1 MRRKIE
7 SKILLASK
15 RRTIFIFPAR
25 CWKPRDSFA
34 VCLKRGGEK
43 RRFYFERR
51 NRGGRE
57 RRARNHEEFS
67 RASIGSGTR
76 KGKSREGE
84 ISLCDRCYP
93 ATLNPCHSR
102 RRANIFHRR
111 GPRFPQ
117 TWKLSLSPTCGACT
131 KRISGGG
138 NISGQKGDKRRTKRE
153 EETGGIWKSQE
164 RRGIIFIVRLM
175 IVAARVDKKRG

>member
-57 RRARNHEEFS
+57 RNHEEFS

-117 TWKLSLSPTCGACT
+117 TWKLSLSLSNLWSVYKAYI
-131 KRISGGG
+131 RGGG
-138 NISGQKGDKRRTKRE
+138 ENISGQKGDKRRTKRE

-175 IVAARVDKKRG
+175 IVAPRVDKKRG

>member
-57 RRARNHEEFS
+57 RNHEEFS

-117 TWKLSLSPTCGACT
+117 TWKLSLSLQPVE
-131 KRISGGG
+131 RVQSVYPGGG
-138 NISGQKGDKRRTKRE
+138 ISADKRGTNDERNGRKRRVE
-153 EETGGIWKSQE
+153 FGNR
-164 RRGIIFIVRLM
+164 RRGEE
-175 IVAARVDKKRG
+175 

>member
-57 RRARNHEEFS
+57 RNHEEFS

-138 NISGQKGDKRRTKRE
+138 GDISGQKGDKRRTKR

-175 IVAARVDKKRG
+175 IVARRVDKKRG

>member
-1 MRRKIE
+1 MI
-7 SKILLASK
+7 
-15 RRTIFIFPAR
+15 
-25 CWKPRDSFA
+25 A

-57 RRARNHEEFS
+57 RNHEEFS

-117 TWKLSLSPTCGACT
+117 TWKLSLSLSNLWSVYKAYIRG
-131 KRISGGG
+131 REY
-138 NISGQKGDKRRTKRE
+138 QRTKGGQTTN
-153 EETGGIWKSQE
+153 ETGGRDGWNLEIAGEERNNFHRSFDD
-164 RRGIIFIVRLM
+164 RRGTGRQKAGIITR
-175 IVAARVDKKRG
+175 KRGDALFSLPRLIRRGSFV